1 MNVLTAIDTYLYYP
15 VLLVLLSLTAVW
27 FTIRT
32 RFVQIRLF
40 PDAIRAVSEKPKGS
54 GNVSSFQALMV
65 STASRVGT
73 GNIVGVSTAIC
84 LGGPGAVFWMWVL
97 AVLGAASAFVET
109 TLAQIYKRKGKDG
122 SCFGGP
128 AYYIEGALHSKVF
141 AVLFTVFLILTYG
154 FGFQLL
160 CSYNVQ
166 TTFQAY
172 SFYNEKTPWIVG
184 AVLAGLVALCLL
196 GGGKRIIKVSSALV
210 PFMGL
215 LYVAFSLIVIFAHIT
230 DVPTM
235 FRIIFQDAFDFRAIG
250 SGLAGSSMVYGMK
263 RGLYSNEAGVGSAPN
278 AAASADVSHPVKQGL
293 VAVLSVYIDTLLL
306 CTATALLCLV
316 SGVPGTVENS
326 GAPYV
331 QAALSTTFG
340 RLGPVFIT
348 VSMLLFAFTTLLGNL
363 YYVDNAVTYLN
374 HKKKPGKRAMTVIHL
389 LCALVVFVGAIAPMD
404 ACWAAANISM
414 GGMALINLP
423 ACLILGRRAFDALR
437 DFEQQKREHK
447 NPVFT
452 GKRIGLPEETLDWWK
467 TL

>member
-166 TTFQAY
+166 TTFQA
-172 SFYNEKTPWIVG
+172 
-184 AVLAGLVALCLL
+184 
-196 GGGKRIIKVSSALV
+196 
-210 PFMGL
+210 
-215 LYVAFSLIVIFAHIT
+215 
-230 DVPTM
+230 
-235 FRIIFQDAFDFRAIG
+235 
-250 SGLAGSSMVYGMK
+250 
-263 RGLYSNEAGVGSAPN
+263 
-278 AAASADVSHPVKQGL
+278 
-293 VAVLSVYIDTLLL
+293 
-306 CTATALLCLV
+306 
-316 SGVPGTVENS
+316 
-326 GAPYV
+326 
-331 QAALSTTFG
+331 
-340 RLGPVFIT
+340 
-348 VSMLLFAFTTLLGNL
+348 
-363 YYVDNAVTYLN
+363 
-374 HKKKPGKRAMTVIHL
+374 
-389 LCALVVFVGAIAPMD
+389 
-404 ACWAAANISM
+404 
-414 GGMALINLP
+414 
-423 ACLILGRRAFDALR
+423 
-437 DFEQQKREHK
+437 
-447 NPVFT
+447 
-452 GKRIGLPEETLDWWK
+452 
-467 TL
+467 